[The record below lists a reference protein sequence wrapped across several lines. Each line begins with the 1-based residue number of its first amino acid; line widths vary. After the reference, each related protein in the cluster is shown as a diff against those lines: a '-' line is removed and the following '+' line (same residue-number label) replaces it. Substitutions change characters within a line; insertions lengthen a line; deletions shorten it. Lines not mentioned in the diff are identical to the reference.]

1 MIAEFNEKEDT
12 VFQQAVEW
20 FSSRLSNP
28 PVFIQQKITGF
39 QIDPF
44 TQTFVNDIGENI
56 YLTAKEFDL
65 LYFLFCHK
73 GQVFTKDQ
81 LYENV
86 WGFHN
91 APEGSNLTSF
101 IRKLRKKIEPS
112 PDNPQYILTVWGVGY
127 KFNEEKP

>member
-1 MIAEFNEKEDT
+1 LSSKLSVTPTIQTTAQLFKINPYTREFTNHLGNS
-12 VFQQAVEW
+12 V
-20 FSSRLSNP
+20 
-28 PVFIQQKITGF
+28 
-39 QIDPF
+39 
-44 TQTFVNDIGENI
+44 

-91 APEGSNLTSF
+91 APEGNNLTSF